1 MGVRLLVLTV
11 LSVALMVVDARF
23 TLLKPV
29 RSQMSLVLME
39 SYWITDLPQRLWQ
52 GVASQF
58 GSRTELVAENEK
70 LKTENLLLQGR
81 MQKLAA
87 LTEQNVRLRELLN
100 SSALVNEKVEV
111 AELIGMD
118 PNPFTH
124 RIIINKGERDGVVLG
139 QPVLDAR
146 GLMGQVVELMPYT
159 SRVLLL
165 TDTTHSIPVQVNRN
179 GLRAIASGTGNPE
192 RLELRHV
199 ADTADIK
206 EGDLLVSSG
215 LGQRFP
221 AGYPV
226 ATVKEVIHD
235 SGQPFAIVRAVP
247 TAALNR
253 SRYLLLV
260 FSDNRTPEERANDAA
275 VAQEAQDRQGG
286 ESAAPATAAPAPV
299 PATVPETSSACT
311 CDGGSGHHADGHRT
325 CRARCETDPLGHPR
339 ARRAAC
345 SASPARRQTASLHAG
360 HRASPRGST
369 RRMSSTQSGNGW
381 MVWLTF
387 AIGLL
392 LSVSPLPQ
400 FMEILRPL
408 WLALLLAFWALALPH
423 KVGMVTAWCLGLAE
437 DVLYGTLLGQ
447 NALILTLITFLVLSL
462 QQRLRMFPMWQQ
474 CLVILVIFG
483 LAQLVQL
490 WLSALTGN
498 RQPTLA
504 LVLPALVS
512 ALLWPWVSF
521 GLRGLRLRFKI
532 N

>member
-1 MGVRLLVLTV
+1 MGVRLLVLAV
-11 LSVALMVVDARF
+11 LAVALMVVDARF
-23 TLLKPV
+23 DLLKPA
-29 RSQMSLVLME
+29 RKQASLVLMDA
-39 SYWITDLPQRLWQ
+39 YWITDLPGRLWE

-260 FSDNRTPEERANDAA
+260 FSDSRTAEERANDAA
-275 VAQEAQDRQGG
+275 QAQEQLDAHGG
-286 ESAAPATAAPAPV
+286 GPMLPASVPKPLIMPATPSTATAAPAAEAAAPAATPAKPAASKPPAAAPAAAKPPAASKPPAKP
-299 PATVPETSSACT
+299 PATT
-311 CDGGSGHHADGHRT
+311 GGR
-325 CRARCETDPLGHPR
+325 E
-339 ARRAAC
+339 
-345 SASPARRQTASLHAG
+345 
-360 HRASPRGST
+360 
-369 RRMSSTQSGNGW
+369 
-381 MVWLTF
+381 
-387 AIGLL
+387 
-392 LSVSPLPQ
+392 
-400 FMEILRPL
+400 
-408 WLALLLAFWALALPH
+408 
-423 KVGMVTAWCLGLAE
+423 
-437 DVLYGTLLGQ
+437 
-447 NALILTLITFLVLSL
+447 
-462 QQRLRMFPMWQQ
+462 
-474 CLVILVIFG
+474 
-483 LAQLVQL
+483 
-490 WLSALTGN
+490 
-498 RQPTLA
+498 
-504 LVLPALVS
+504 
-512 ALLWPWVSF
+512 
-521 GLRGLRLRFKI
+521 
-532 N
+532 

>member
-1 MGVRLLVLTV
+1 MRLLVLVV

-29 RSQMSLVLME
+29 RSQMSLVLMQ

-226 ATVKEVIHD
+226 ATVREVIHD

-260 FSDNRTPEERANDAA
+260 FSDTRTPEERANDAA
-275 VAQEAQDRQGG
+275 QAQENLDAQGG
-286 ESAAPATAAPAPV
+286 GPIIPATVPKPVGVIAPAAAAAPAVPAAAPVTAAPAKPAAATPAKPAAAHPAAAKP
-299 PATVPETSSACT
+299 PATTP
-311 CDGGSGHHADGHRT
+311 
-325 CRARCETDPLGHPR
+325 
-339 ARRAAC
+339 AAKP
-345 SASPARRQTASLHAG
+345 PA
-360 HRASPRGST
+360 
-369 RRMSSTQSGNGW
+369 TQ
-381 MVWLTF
+381 
-387 AIGLL
+387 
-392 LSVSPLPQ
+392 
-400 FMEILRPL
+400 
-408 WLALLLAFWALALPH
+408 
-423 KVGMVTAWCLGLAE
+423 
-437 DVLYGTLLGQ
+437 
-447 NALILTLITFLVLSL
+447 
-462 QQRLRMFPMWQQ
+462 
-474 CLVILVIFG
+474 
-483 LAQLVQL
+483 
-490 WLSALTGN
+490 
-498 RQPTLA
+498 
-504 LVLPALVS
+504 PAVVKPAAKPPVS
-512 ALLWPWVSF
+512 APATQ
-521 GLRGLRLRFKI
+521 GGRE
-532 N
+532 

>member
-1 MGVRLLVLTV
+1 MGVRFLVLAA

-23 TLLKPV
+23 EVLKPA
-29 RSQMSLVLME
+29 RSQMSRVLMDA
-39 SYWITDLPQRLWQ
+39 YWVTDLPERLWQ
-52 GVASQF
+52 GVSSQF

-111 AELIGMD
+111 AELIGVD

-165 TDTTHSIPVQVNRN
+165 TDSTHSIPVQVNRN

-253 SRYLLLV
+253 SRYMLLV
-260 FSDNRTPEERANDAA
+260 FSDSRTPEERANAA
-275 VAQEAQDRQGG
+275 AQAQDAQDQHAGSAVTVPATATNPAATTAPAPG
-286 ESAAPATAAPAPV
+286 PAAAPAATVPVAVPAVAPKPVTPAKPPAAPAPV
-299 PATVPETSSACT
+299 VKPPATKPPVTTPEAIT
-311 CDGGSGHHADGHRT
+311 
-325 CRARCETDPLGHPR
+325 
-339 ARRAAC
+339 
-345 SASPARRQTASLHAG
+345 
-360 HRASPRGST
+360 RG
-369 RRMSSTQSGNGW
+369 R
-381 MVWLTF
+381 
-387 AIGLL
+387 
-392 LSVSPLPQ
+392 
-400 FMEILRPL
+400 E
-408 WLALLLAFWALALPH
+408 
-423 KVGMVTAWCLGLAE
+423 
-437 DVLYGTLLGQ
+437 
-447 NALILTLITFLVLSL
+447 
-462 QQRLRMFPMWQQ
+462 
-474 CLVILVIFG
+474 
-483 LAQLVQL
+483 
-490 WLSALTGN
+490 
-498 RQPTLA
+498 
-504 LVLPALVS
+504 
-512 ALLWPWVSF
+512 
-521 GLRGLRLRFKI
+521 
-532 N
+532 

>member
-1 MGVRLLVLTV
+1 MGVRLLVLVV

-29 RSQMSLVLME
+29 RSQMSLVLMQT
-39 SYWITDLPQRLWQ
+39 YWVTDLPQRLVQ

-146 GLMGQVVELMPYT
+146 GLMGQVVELMPNT

-206 EGDLLVSSG
+206 VGDLLVSSG

-260 FSDNRTPEERANDAA
+260 FSDSRTPEERANDAA
-275 VAQEAQDRQGG
+275 QAQEAEQRG
-286 ESAAPATAAPAPV
+286 EAPPVV
-299 PATVPETSSACT
+299 PATVPKPAPTAAVPAAPAAAPAVT
-311 CDGGSGHHADGHRT
+311 PAP
-325 CRARCETDPLGHPR
+325 AATDPKTVKKPVPAA
-339 ARRAAC
+339 ARPPAA
-345 SASPARRQTASLHAG
+345 APAT
-360 HRASPRGST
+360 T
-369 RRMSSTQSGNGW
+369 RER
-381 MVWLTF
+381 
-387 AIGLL
+387 
-392 LSVSPLPQ
+392 
-400 FMEILRPL
+400 E
-408 WLALLLAFWALALPH
+408 
-423 KVGMVTAWCLGLAE
+423 
-437 DVLYGTLLGQ
+437 
-447 NALILTLITFLVLSL
+447 
-462 QQRLRMFPMWQQ
+462 
-474 CLVILVIFG
+474 
-483 LAQLVQL
+483 
-490 WLSALTGN
+490 
-498 RQPTLA
+498 
-504 LVLPALVS
+504 
-512 ALLWPWVSF
+512 
-521 GLRGLRLRFKI
+521 
-532 N
+532 

>member
-1 MGVRLLVLTV
+1 MGVRFLVLVV
-11 LSVALMVVDARF
+11 LSVTLMVVDARF

-29 RSQMSLVLME
+29 RSQMSLVLMQ

-206 EGDLLVSSG
+206 VGDLLVSSG

-260 FSDNRTPEERANDAA
+260 FSDSRTPEERANDAA
-275 VAQEAQDRQGG
+275 KAQEAELNG
-286 ESAAPATAAPAPV
+286 EAPPIVPTTVPKPVVPAPTAAPVAPAATPAAPAAVVSDPKAVKKPAPV
-299 PATVPETSSACT
+299 ATPAAARPPATA
-311 CDGGSGHHADGHRT
+311 
-325 CRARCETDPLGHPR
+325 
-339 ARRAAC
+339 
-345 SASPARRQTASLHAG
+345 PATTRERQ
-360 HRASPRGST
+360 
-369 RRMSSTQSGNGW
+369 
-381 MVWLTF
+381 
-387 AIGLL
+387 
-392 LSVSPLPQ
+392 
-400 FMEILRPL
+400 
-408 WLALLLAFWALALPH
+408 
-423 KVGMVTAWCLGLAE
+423 
-437 DVLYGTLLGQ
+437 
-447 NALILTLITFLVLSL
+447 
-462 QQRLRMFPMWQQ
+462 
-474 CLVILVIFG
+474 
-483 LAQLVQL
+483 
-490 WLSALTGN
+490 
-498 RQPTLA
+498 
-504 LVLPALVS
+504 
-512 ALLWPWVSF
+512 
-521 GLRGLRLRFKI
+521 
-532 N
+532 

>member
-1 MGVRLLVLTV
+1 M
-11 LSVALMVVDARF
+11 
-23 TLLKPV
+23 
-29 RSQMSLVLME
+29 
-39 SYWITDLPQRLWQ
+39 
-52 GVASQF
+52 
-58 GSRTELVAENEK
+58 
-70 LKTENLLLQGR
+70 
-81 MQKLAA
+81 
-87 LTEQNVRLRELLN
+87 
-100 SSALVNEKVEV
+100 

-260 FSDNRTPEERANDAA
+260 FSDTRTAEERANDAA
-275 VAQEAQDRQGG
+275 QAQEEQDQQNGAAPIIPATVPKPVTPPAPAAVPAAAPVVAAPAPAAVPKPVVHTSARPVKPATPAAAKPPA
-286 ESAAPATAAPAPV
+286 AAPAT
-299 PATVPETSSACT
+299 TTRE
-311 CDGGSGHHADGHRT
+311 
-325 CRARCETDPLGHPR
+325 
-339 ARRAAC
+339 
-345 SASPARRQTASLHAG
+345 RQ
-360 HRASPRGST
+360 
-369 RRMSSTQSGNGW
+369 
-381 MVWLTF
+381 
-387 AIGLL
+387 
-392 LSVSPLPQ
+392 
-400 FMEILRPL
+400 
-408 WLALLLAFWALALPH
+408 
-423 KVGMVTAWCLGLAE
+423 
-437 DVLYGTLLGQ
+437 
-447 NALILTLITFLVLSL
+447 
-462 QQRLRMFPMWQQ
+462 
-474 CLVILVIFG
+474 
-483 LAQLVQL
+483 
-490 WLSALTGN
+490 
-498 RQPTLA
+498 
-504 LVLPALVS
+504 
-512 ALLWPWVSF
+512 
-521 GLRGLRLRFKI
+521 
-532 N
+532 

>member
-1 MGVRLLVLTV
+1 VRLLVLVV

-23 TLLKPV
+23 TVLKPV
-29 RSQMSLVLME
+29 RSQMSLVLMQ
-39 SYWITDLPQRLWQ
+39 SYWIVDLPQRLFQ

-58 GSRTELVAENEK
+58 GSRTELIAENEK
-70 LKTENLLLQGR
+70 LKTEALLLQGR
-81 MQKLAA
+81 LQKLAA

-260 FSDNRTPEERANDAA
+260 FSDGRSPEERAADAA
-275 VAQEAQDRQGG
+275 QAQESIEKGAEPGVTPATVVPAG
-286 ESAAPATAAPAPV
+286 VPAKPAASTAPAAAPAATPAHSPASPAPKPAAKPATKPPAKPAATKPPAAAPAT
-299 PATVPETSSACT
+299 TRER
-311 CDGGSGHHADGHRT
+311 ADG
-325 CRARCETDPLGHPR
+325 
-339 ARRAAC
+339 
-345 SASPARRQTASLHAG
+345 
-360 HRASPRGST
+360 
-369 RRMSSTQSGNGW
+369 
-381 MVWLTF
+381 
-387 AIGLL
+387 
-392 LSVSPLPQ
+392 
-400 FMEILRPL
+400 
-408 WLALLLAFWALALPH
+408 
-423 KVGMVTAWCLGLAE
+423 
-437 DVLYGTLLGQ
+437 
-447 NALILTLITFLVLSL
+447 
-462 QQRLRMFPMWQQ
+462 
-474 CLVILVIFG
+474 
-483 LAQLVQL
+483 
-490 WLSALTGN
+490 
-498 RQPTLA
+498 
-504 LVLPALVS
+504 
-512 ALLWPWVSF
+512 
-521 GLRGLRLRFKI
+521 
-532 N
+532 

>member
-1 MGVRLLVLTV
+1 MKPLFAKGPSLGVRLLVLVV

-23 TLLKPV
+23 TVLKPI
-29 RSQMSLVLME
+29 RSQASLVLMQ

-70 LKTENLLLQGR
+70 LQTENLLLQGR
-81 MQKLAA
+81 LQKLAA

-260 FSDNRTPEERANDAA
+260 FSDSRTPEERANDAA
-275 VAQEAQDRQGG
+275 QAQEADKQGEG
-286 ESAAPATAAPAPV
+286 AAAV
-299 PATVPETSSACT
+299 PATVPK
-311 CDGGSGHHADGHRT
+311 
-325 CRARCETDPLGHPR
+325 P
-339 ARRAAC
+339 AATPATPAATAPVPKPTAHGAAAAAAAHGAAN
-345 SASPARRQTASLHAG
+345 STPAPKPTTAKPAAKPASRPPAATQRQ
-360 HRASPRGST
+360 
-369 RRMSSTQSGNGW
+369 
-381 MVWLTF
+381 
-387 AIGLL
+387 
-392 LSVSPLPQ
+392 
-400 FMEILRPL
+400 E
-408 WLALLLAFWALALPH
+408 
-423 KVGMVTAWCLGLAE
+423 E
-437 DVLYGTLLGQ
+437 
-447 NALILTLITFLVLSL
+447 
-462 QQRLRMFPMWQQ
+462 
-474 CLVILVIFG
+474 
-483 LAQLVQL
+483 
-490 WLSALTGN
+490 
-498 RQPTLA
+498 
-504 LVLPALVS
+504 
-512 ALLWPWVSF
+512 
-521 GLRGLRLRFKI
+521 
-532 N
+532 

>member
-1 MGVRLLVLTV
+1 MGVRFLVLVV

-29 RSQMSLVLME
+29 RSQMSLVLMQT
-39 SYWITDLPQRLWQ
+39 YWITDLPQRLFQ

-58 GSRTELVAENEK
+58 GSRTELAAENEK

-260 FSDNRTPEERANDAA
+260 FSDSRTPEERANDAA
-275 VAQEAQDRQGG
+275 QALEAEQKG
-286 ESAAPATAAPAPV
+286 EAPPIVPATVPKPVTSVPATAAPAAATAVAPAPAAAEHKV
-299 PATVPETSSACT
+299 VKKPAPAAAKPPAAAPATTRE
-311 CDGGSGHHADGHRT
+311 
-325 CRARCETDPLGHPR
+325 
-339 ARRAAC
+339 
-345 SASPARRQTASLHAG
+345 RQ
-360 HRASPRGST
+360 
-369 RRMSSTQSGNGW
+369 
-381 MVWLTF
+381 
-387 AIGLL
+387 
-392 LSVSPLPQ
+392 
-400 FMEILRPL
+400 
-408 WLALLLAFWALALPH
+408 
-423 KVGMVTAWCLGLAE
+423 
-437 DVLYGTLLGQ
+437 
-447 NALILTLITFLVLSL
+447 
-462 QQRLRMFPMWQQ
+462 
-474 CLVILVIFG
+474 
-483 LAQLVQL
+483 
-490 WLSALTGN
+490 
-498 RQPTLA
+498 
-504 LVLPALVS
+504 
-512 ALLWPWVSF
+512 
-521 GLRGLRLRFKI
+521 
-532 N
+532 

>member
-1 MGVRLLVLTV
+1 MGVRFLVLVV
-11 LSVALMVVDARF
+11 LSVTLMVVDARF

-29 RSQMSLVLME
+29 RSQMSLVLMQ

-206 EGDLLVSSG
+206 VGDLLVSSG

-260 FSDNRTPEERANDAA
+260 FSDSRTPEERANDAA
-275 VAQEAQDRQGG
+275 KAQQAEQNGEAP
-286 ESAAPATAAPAPV
+286 SIV
-299 PATVPETSSACT
+299 PATVPK
-311 CDGGSGHHADGHRT
+311 
-325 CRARCETDPLGHPR
+325 P
-339 ARRAAC
+339 AAPV
-345 SASPARRQTASLHAG
+345 AAPA
-360 HRASPRGST
+360 P
-369 RRMSSTQSGNGW
+369 
-381 MVWLTF
+381 
-387 AIGLL
+387 
-392 LSVSPLPQ
+392 
-400 FMEILRPL
+400 
-408 WLALLLAFWALALPH
+408 ALAPVVAPSVAPVAA
-423 KVGMVTAWCLGLAE
+423 KPA
-437 DVLYGTLLGQ
+437 
-447 NALILTLITFLVLSL
+447 
-462 QQRLRMFPMWQQ
+462 
-474 CLVILVIFG
+474 
-483 LAQLVQL
+483 
-490 WLSALTGN
+490 SAKAPAAKPPSATPAAARPPAAVPATTRE
-498 RQPTLA
+498 RQ
-504 LVLPALVS
+504 
-512 ALLWPWVSF
+512 
-521 GLRGLRLRFKI
+521 
-532 N
+532 

>member
-1 MGVRLLVLTV
+1 MRLLVLVV

-29 RSQMSLVLME
+29 RSQMSLVLMQ

-70 LKTENLLLQGR
+70 LKSENLLLQGR
-81 MQKLAA
+81 MQKLAS

-124 RIIINKGERDGVVLG
+124 RIIINKGERDGVILG

-260 FSDNRTPEERANDAA
+260 YSDGRTAEERANEAA
-275 VAQEAQDRQGG
+275 QAQEALDQHGG
-286 ESAAPATAAPAPV
+286 GPIIPATVTKPVPVTPAAVVPAAAPAAPVVPAVPATATPAKPATATKPGAKKPPEAAPAAAKPPATPPTVVKPAAKPPV
-299 PATVPETSSACT
+299 PA
-311 CDGGSGHHADGHRT
+311 
-325 CRARCETDPLGHPR
+325 
-339 ARRAAC
+339 
-345 SASPARRQTASLHAG
+345 PATTGRQ
-360 HRASPRGST
+360 
-369 RRMSSTQSGNGW
+369 
-381 MVWLTF
+381 
-387 AIGLL
+387 
-392 LSVSPLPQ
+392 
-400 FMEILRPL
+400 E
-408 WLALLLAFWALALPH
+408 
-423 KVGMVTAWCLGLAE
+423 
-437 DVLYGTLLGQ
+437 
-447 NALILTLITFLVLSL
+447 
-462 QQRLRMFPMWQQ
+462 
-474 CLVILVIFG
+474 
-483 LAQLVQL
+483 
-490 WLSALTGN
+490 
-498 RQPTLA
+498 
-504 LVLPALVS
+504 
-512 ALLWPWVSF
+512 
-521 GLRGLRLRFKI
+521 
-532 N
+532 

>member
-1 MGVRLLVLTV
+1 MKPLFTKGPSLGVRLLVLAV
-11 LSVALMVVDARF
+11 LSVALMVFDARF

-29 RSQMSLVLME
+29 RSQMSLVLMQ

-124 RIIINKGERDGVVLG
+124 RIVINKGERDGVVLG

-226 ATVKEVIHD
+226 ATVREVIHD

-260 FSDNRTPEERANDAA
+260 FTDSRTAEERANDAA
-275 VAQEAQDRQGG
+275 QAQEALDQHGG
-286 ESAAPATAAPAPV
+286 GPII
-299 PATVPETSSACT
+299 PATVP
-311 CDGGSGHHADGHRT
+311 R
-325 CRARCETDPLGHPR
+325 P
-339 ARRAAC
+339 AAVI
-345 SASPARRQTASLHAG
+345 PAAVA
-360 HRASPRGST
+360 APAAP
-369 RRMSSTQSGNGW
+369 
-381 MVWLTF
+381 V
-387 AIGLL
+387 A
-392 LSVSPLPQ
+392 P
-400 FMEILRPL
+400 
-408 WLALLLAFWALALPH
+408 
-423 KVGMVTAWCLGLAE
+423 VTAPAAATTPAKP
-437 DVLYGTLLGQ
+437 VAARPAATKPP
-447 NALILTLITFLVLSL
+447 AAKPPT
-462 QQRLRMFPMWQQ
+462 
-474 CLVILVIFG
+474 
-483 LAQLVQL
+483 AQ
-490 WLSALTGN
+490 
-498 RQPTLA
+498 
-504 LVLPALVS
+504 PAAVRPAAKPPVS
-512 ALLWPWVSF
+512 APATP
-521 GLRGLRLRFKI
+521 GGRE
-532 N
+532 

>member
-1 MGVRLLVLTV
+1 LGVRLLVLVV
-11 LSVALMVVDARF
+11 LSVTLMVVDARF
-23 TLLKPV
+23 TLLKPL
-29 RSQMSLVLME
+29 RSQMSLVLMQ

-58 GSRTELVAENEK
+58 GSRTELIAENEK
-70 LKTENLLLQGR
+70 LKTEGLLLQGR
-81 MQKLAA
+81 LQKLAA

-100 SSALVNEKVEV
+100 SSAFLNEKVEV

-124 RIIINKGERDGVVLG
+124 RILINKGERDGVVLG

-165 TDTTHSIPVQVNRN
+165 TDSTHSIPVQVNRN

-260 FSDNRTPEERANDAA
+260 FTDGRSPEQRASDAAQAQEAADRQGQPATPAPAA
-275 VAQEAQDRQGG
+275 VAPVVAP
-286 ESAAPATAAPAPV
+286 AATVTPATTAPATAAAPAGTARGANGTGTHATGTHSSSANRSGTGRNHSTAPASTPANTPAASTAPTGNAPASTA
-299 PATVPETSSACT
+299 PATPA
-311 CDGGSGHHADGHRT
+311 
-325 CRARCETDPLGHPR
+325 ARPATPR
-339 ARRAAC
+339 ESR
-345 SASPARRQTASLHAG
+345 
-360 HRASPRGST
+360 
-369 RRMSSTQSGNGW
+369 
-381 MVWLTF
+381 
-387 AIGLL
+387 
-392 LSVSPLPQ
+392 
-400 FMEILRPL
+400 
-408 WLALLLAFWALALPH
+408 
-423 KVGMVTAWCLGLAE
+423 
-437 DVLYGTLLGQ
+437 
-447 NALILTLITFLVLSL
+447 
-462 QQRLRMFPMWQQ
+462 
-474 CLVILVIFG
+474 
-483 LAQLVQL
+483 
-490 WLSALTGN
+490 
-498 RQPTLA
+498 
-504 LVLPALVS
+504 
-512 ALLWPWVSF
+512 
-521 GLRGLRLRFKI
+521 
-532 N
+532 

>member
-1 MGVRLLVLTV
+1 MGVRLLVLVV

-29 RSQMSLVLME
+29 RSQMSLVLMQ

-70 LKTENLLLQGR
+70 LQTENLLLQGR
-81 MQKLAA
+81 LQKLAA

-260 FSDNRTPEERANDAA
+260 FSDSRTPEERANEAA
-275 VAQEAQDRQGG
+275 QAQEADKQGDG
-286 ESAAPATAAPAPV
+286 APIV
-299 PATVPETSSACT
+299 PATVPKPAAAAAAASAAPAAPAPASKPPAHATSTSAPA
-311 CDGGSGHHADGHRT
+311 HAT
-325 CRARCETDPLGHPR
+325 PAPKPATVKP
-339 ARRAAC
+339 AATK
-345 SASPARRQTASLHAG
+345 PAAKPPA
-360 HRASPRGST
+360 AAP
-369 RRMSSTQSGNGW
+369 STQ
-381 MVWLTF
+381 
-387 AIGLL
+387 
-392 LSVSPLPQ
+392 
-400 FMEILRPL
+400 
-408 WLALLLAFWALALPH
+408 
-423 KVGMVTAWCLGLAE
+423 
-437 DVLYGTLLGQ
+437 
-447 NALILTLITFLVLSL
+447 
-462 QQRLRMFPMWQQ
+462 
-474 CLVILVIFG
+474 
-483 LAQLVQL
+483 
-490 WLSALTGN
+490 
-498 RQPTLA
+498 RQEE
-504 LVLPALVS
+504 
-512 ALLWPWVSF
+512 
-521 GLRGLRLRFKI
+521 
-532 N
+532 

>member
-1 MGVRLLVLTV
+1 MLVV
-11 LSVALMVVDARF
+11 LSVAVMVVDARF

-29 RSQMSLVLME
+29 RSQMSLVLMQ
-39 SYWITDLPQRLWQ
+39 SYWIADLPERLYQ

-58 GSRTELVAENEK
+58 GSRTELAADNEK

-81 MQKLAA
+81 LQKLAA

-165 TDTTHSIPVQVNRN
+165 TDATHSIPVQVNRN

-260 FSDNRTPEERANDAA
+260 FSDGRSPEERAADAA
-275 VAQEAQDRQGG
+275 QQQESLDRQAADPSAVPSATVPGATPAATPNKPVVPATAPKPAATG
-286 ESAAPATAAPAPV
+286 HSTSSAPAAAPVATPAAMPAKPAASKPAAKPQARPAATKPATPAAAPAA
-299 PATVPETSSACT
+299 
-311 CDGGSGHHADGHRT
+311 
-325 CRARCETDPLGHPR
+325 PR
-339 ARRAAC
+339 AR
-345 SASPARRQTASLHAG
+345 
-360 HRASPRGST
+360 
-369 RRMSSTQSGNGW
+369 
-381 MVWLTF
+381 
-387 AIGLL
+387 
-392 LSVSPLPQ
+392 
-400 FMEILRPL
+400 E
-408 WLALLLAFWALALPH
+408 
-423 KVGMVTAWCLGLAE
+423 E
-437 DVLYGTLLGQ
+437 
-447 NALILTLITFLVLSL
+447 
-462 QQRLRMFPMWQQ
+462 
-474 CLVILVIFG
+474 
-483 LAQLVQL
+483 
-490 WLSALTGN
+490 
-498 RQPTLA
+498 
-504 LVLPALVS
+504 
-512 ALLWPWVSF
+512 
-521 GLRGLRLRFKI
+521 
-532 N
+532 